1 MSTALSLYPMGK
13 PGRGRF
19 VPWGSLG
26 LLAALTAG
34 AAALSTTTTPAV
46 GTPSGVVLGHSRTSS
61 PRAAIRPIS
70 PPADAPPGV
79 VIATEVPTK
88 IPASGVAVWSH
99 VVVYFPPNGT
109 LPRKLPSIGQ
119 MEADQPKSFP
129 TMAQIE
135 AQEQPA
141 VVLRPLAGH
150 AQVVTPA
157 TIRAA
162 VAAMDASP
170 PFSESRPLL
179 VSLTNPGLPSET
191 NVPAYVVVA
200 TWPVPVGTYIGC
212 APSNHPTSCPLAF
225 ATHHVLIFN
234 AQTGSFMLGFS
245 TP

>member
-1 MSTALSLYPMGK
+1 
-13 PGRGRF
+13 
-19 VPWGSLG
+19 
-26 LLAALTAG
+26 
-34 AAALSTTTTPAV
+34 
-46 GTPSGVVLGHSRTSS
+46 
-61 PRAAIRPIS
+61 
-70 PPADAPPGV
+70 
-79 VIATEVPTK
+79 
-88 IPASGVAVWSH
+88 
-99 VVVYFPPNGT
+99 
-109 LPRKLPSIGQ
+109 

-170 PFSESRPLL
+170 PFSESQPLL
-179 VSLTNPGLPSET
+179 VSLTNPGLPRET

-212 APSNHPTSCPLAF
+212 APSNDPTSCPFAF
-225 ATHHVLIFN
+225 ATHHVMIFN
-234 AQTGSFMLGFS
+234 AKTGSFMLGFS
-245 TP
+245 TPQGSGMIIKMLASDKFEALPVRLTDKPFYDRDVVNAALDER